1 MLALIF
7 LAGAVGSADAAGVAD
22 AAGLVATVYVHNL
35 RRICYPWHPCGIR
48 EPGRDDEPVI
58 VHAFAVT
65 RQPTLSRSPD
75 SIPFV
80 FEYGVVAPLTSMSMS
95 RKYEIHIMRNEVYI
109 FGMVADAD
117 AVCIGRAIRC
127 KAGQP

>member
-7 LAGAVGSADAAGVAD
+7 LAGVVGSVGSADEADGADAAGVAD

-35 RRICYPWHPCGIR
+35 RRIADPWHPCGIR
-48 EPGRDDEPVI
+48 EPGGDDKPVI
-58 VHAFAVT
+58 VHTFAVT

-95 RKYEIHIMRNEVYI
+95 R
-109 FGMVADAD
+109 
-117 AVCIGRAIRC
+117 
-127 KAGQP
+127 